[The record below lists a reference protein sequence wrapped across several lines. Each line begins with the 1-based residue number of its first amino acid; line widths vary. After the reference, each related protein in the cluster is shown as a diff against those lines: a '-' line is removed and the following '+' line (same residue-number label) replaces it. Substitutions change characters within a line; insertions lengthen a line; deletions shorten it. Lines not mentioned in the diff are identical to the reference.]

1 MKKLFLAL
9 IFGLISTFIYAAP
22 FGLKMD
28 MTIDEI
34 ISRFSTTPFLFVGS
48 GLTRRYLNLPDW
60 KGLLRHFA
68 ERIRNDEFA
77 YSSYENLAKGME
89 CKAGVMPKVAELI
102 QKDYDQKWFADAT
115 IRTVEGEALNLIHN
129 GMSPFKVELA
139 NYLKTVAVPNE
150 TYQIEIKKLSEISE
164 KSIAGVITTN
174 YDTFLEDYFHG
185 FCKYV
190 GQSELIFSPIQGVA
204 EIYKI
209 HGSVE
214 VPDSI
219 VINEED
225 YVSFQEKSAYLA
237 AKLMTIFMEYPIVF
251 VGYSIGDS
259 NIQSIIKS
267 IVNCLDKEQVK
278 KLEDRFVF
286 IEYKEGMVGAEATPY
301 TIMIDD
307 KPLTMRKIVISDFML
322 LYNALEGK
330 KAKLPVR
337 ILRRFKQELYEYTI
351 TNSPTDN
358 IRVASIEDDRVADDE
373 LVLSIGRASEFGLKG
388 LSGLESNELYR
399 DVVIGDLLYS
409 ADELLE
415 YALPKLLQQNSGK
428 LPVNKYLRNATK
440 EFPEY
445 QKLVKDQDFNSLIS
459 NTIKNNRK
467 ALGAYVSVRQIWE
480 NESNNLEKATRLIA
494 YLSEEQIDIVE
505 LENLLVGLFEED
517 VNVLQNV
524 SQSERTNIKRLIR
537 IYDYLKWGK

>member
-1 MKKLFLAL
+1 
-9 IFGLISTFIYAAP
+9 
-22 FGLKMD
+22 
-28 MTIDEI
+28 MTIQELVA
-34 ISRFSTTPFLFVGS
+34 RFNTVPILFAGS
-48 GLTRRYLNLPDW
+48 GITRRYYNLPDW
-60 KGLLRHFA
+60 KGLLT
-68 ERIRNDEFA
+68 EFA
-77 YSSYENLAKGME
+77 FRLHSDRFAYRAYENEAQRIGFTQ
-89 CKAGVMPKVAELI
+89 GVMPKIATLI
-102 QKDYDQKWFADAT
+102 QRDFDAKWYSEPK
-115 IRTVEGEALNLIHN
+115 IRTNETVVLNAVDN
-129 GMSPFKVELA
+129 GCSPFKAEIA
-139 NYLKTVAVPNE
+139 WYLR
-150 TYQIEIKKLSEISE
+150 E
-164 KSIAGVITTN
+164 KSIPLAEYADEIQKLKNISKKNLAGVITTN
-174 YDTFLEDYFHG
+174 YDTFFEKLFDDYTT
-185 FCKYV
+185 YT
-190 GQSELIFSPIQGVA
+190 GQEQLVFSAIQGVA

-251 VGYSIGDS
+251 IGYSIGDS

-286 IEYKEGMVGAEATPY
+286 IEYKEGMMGAEATPY

-445 QKLVKDQDFNSLIS
+445 QKLVKDQDFDSLIS

-467 ALGAYVSVRQIWE
+467 ALGAYMSVRQIWE

-505 LENLLVGLFEED
+505 LENILVGLFEED